1 MKGIILAG
9 GLGSRLLPTTL
20 SVSKHLIP
28 IYDKPMIYYPLS
40 VLMLAD
46 IRDVLII
53 STSNDIERFR
63 NLLGN
68 GEAYGM
74 NLNYAAQEEA
84 KGVPD
89 AFNVGKAFINH
100 SNVALILGDNFFY
113 GQGFVEKLKKSKGN
127 LSGATLFGYQM
138 KNPEDFGVM
147 ELGGQ
152 QQVLSIKEKPKNPK
166 SKWVATGLYFYDDS
180 VGERVK
186 DLKVSERGEL
196 EITDLNNT
204 YLRENKLK
212 AELLGRG
219 FSWLDTGT
227 PDNIVQASEFVK
239 IIEQRQGLK
248 IACLEEI
255 AFEKKW
261 ISSEQIYSRL
271 SLFKNSSYGEYL
283 KNLI

>member
-20 SVSKHLIP
+20 SMSKHLIP

-74 NLNYAAQEEA
+74 NLCYAIQEEA

-89 AFNVGKAFINH
+89 AFNVGKAFINQ

-113 GQGFVEKLKKSKGN
+113 GQGFVEKLNKSKEN
-127 LSGATLFGYQM
+127 LSGATLFGYQV
-138 KNPEDFGVM
+138 KNPEDFGVI

-152 QQVLSIKEKPKNPK
+152 QQILSIREKPKNPK

-180 VGERVK
+180 VCERVK
-186 DLKVSERGEL
+186 DLKISERGEL

-204 YLRENKLK
+204 YLREDKLK

-255 AFEKKW
+255 AFEKEW